1 MILLKNL
8 NKIYNTKAGE
18 VEALKDVTL
27 NIKKGEIYGIIG
39 FSGAG
44 KSTLVRCINFLEK
57 PTSGEVIVDEKNLGT
72 LSNKELRV
80 ERKKIGMIFQHFNLM
95 KSRTVFENIA
105 YPLKGNGYSK
115 EEINKKVNDL
125 LKLVELEDKANAYP
139 SQLSGG
145 QKQRVGIA
153 RALANDPKILL
164 CDEATSALDPQ
175 TTKSILRLLKE
186 VNKKFGITIVV
197 ITHEMQV
204 VKEIC
209 TRAAVMENGRVVEE
223 GNIFKIFSEPKEKI
237 TKNFIDSTSLLTN
250 IYDLIKEKSS
260 VVDIKENEKIL
271 KLKYLENSTS
281 EPIIS
286 IVSREFNVDTSI
298 IFGNIETIQDSPL
311 GGLIIIIRGEEVQI
325 NKVIAYLKE
334 NKVEVEVIKDG
345 RLSTKIIA

>member
-153 RALANDPKILL
+153 RVLANDPKILL

-298 IFGNIETIQDSPL
+298 IFGNIEIIQDSPL
-311 GGLIIIIRGEEVQI
+311 GGLIVIIRGEEVQI